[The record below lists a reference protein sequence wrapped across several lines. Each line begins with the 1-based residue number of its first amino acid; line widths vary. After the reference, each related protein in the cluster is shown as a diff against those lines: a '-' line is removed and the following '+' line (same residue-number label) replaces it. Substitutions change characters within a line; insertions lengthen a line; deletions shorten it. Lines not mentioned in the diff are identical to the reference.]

1 MGGAAGENG
10 SLRVCAW
17 TYRSRVLKVIPCPD
31 EPAERVSLD
40 IYNAVWP
47 HDTLT
52 MEDVRSFKA
61 SVRDHADCLACIDG
75 KSAGSAVAVIFPQRA
90 NRVFTI
96 LTVLAGQRRRGVGSA
111 LYEAVSAWAAE
122 QGLNELEVPVLDNDA
137 ESLAFAQ
144 RRGFAEERRE
154 VGVVLHLADIAPL
167 DIEPPHGVDIVT
179 WAERPELARGMYE
192 VALEAEPD
200 IPGSEDDVVEPFGDW
215 LAHDMQGSGDRPE
228 ATFVAL
234 AGAEVIGYAKFSL
247 TAAQPT
253 VAHHDLSAV
262 KRAWRRRGVA
272 RALKAAQINWAL
284 ANGYTELHTRNE
296 TRNEPIRRLNASLGY
311 RPGIGRIYLVGPLS
325 GS

>member
-1 MGGAAGENG
+1 MLE
-10 SLRVCAW
+10 V
-17 TYRSRVLKVIPCPD
+17 TPCVD
-31 EPAERVSLD
+31 EADEQVSLD

-47 HDTLT
+47 SAAFT
-52 MEDVRSFKA
+52 MDDVRSFKA
-61 SVRDHADCLACIDG
+61 SVRDHVDYVARIRGVAV
-75 KSAGSAVAVIFPQRA
+75 GSATGVVFPQRV

-96 LTVLAGQRRRGVGSA
+96 ITVLAEQRRRGAGSA
-111 LYEAVSAWAAE
+111 LYEAISAWTAE
-122 QGLNELEVPVLDNDA
+122 RGLSELEVPVLDNDP

-144 RRGFAEERRE
+144 RRGLVEERRE
-154 VGVVLHLADIAPL
+154 LGVVLDLAGIARQK
-167 DIEPPHGVDIVT
+167 IEPPSGVEIVT

-200 IPGSEDDVVEPFGDW
+200 IPGAEDDDVEPFDEW

-234 AGAEVIGYAKFSL
+234 AGDEVVGYAKFSL

-253 VAHHDLSAV
+253 IAHHDLSAV
-262 KRAWRRRGVA
+262 KRAWRGRGVA

-284 ANGYTELHTRNE
+284 ANGYEELRTRNE
-296 TRNEPIRRLNASLGY
+296 QRNEPIRRLNARLGY
-311 RPGIGRIYLVGPLS
+311 RPGIGRIYVVGPIS